1 MRLNR
6 NTILLALVGLI
17 VIVAVL
23 LINNTPASA
32 PDETPTPS
40 GEVSGPLFEG
50 VDAAAITRLEVRDN
64 WTRARTVLVKDEGG
78 SWAIEATY
86 STDRATDQTLAAEK
100 PGLVSALQSVDRF
113 ESADLASF
121 GLANPA
127 YTVAL
132 TGADGVS
139 TLLHIGDRNPAGNRY
154 YTVLETTS
162 DPLPEIDL
170 TEEAASEST
179 AAVDATPEP
188 IVTLEPVVTL
198 EGAQTIYLVAQTS
211 LTGLI
216 DLINQPPYVPAPT
229 ATPTPTNT
237 PNPFS
242 EVEMTAT
249 AQAVFESLDATA
261 TAQAAVEAAAEVTA
275 EATAEPTP
283 AS

>member
-6 NTILLALVGLI
+6 NTILLALVGLV

-32 PDETPTPS
+32 PDETPTPE
-40 GEVSGPLFEG
+40 GAVSGPLFEG
-50 VDAAAITRLEVRDN
+50 VEADSVSRLEVRDN

-78 SWAIEATY
+78 SWSIEATN
-86 STDRATDQTLAAEK
+86 SADRAADQTLAGEQ
-100 PGLVSALQSVDRF
+100 PGQVVALQSVDRF

-127 YTVAL
+127 YTLAL
-132 TGADGVS
+132 TGADGTS
-139 TLLHIGDRNPAGNRY
+139 TLLHIGNRNPAGNRY

-162 DPLPEIDL
+162 DPLPEVDA
-170 TEEAASEST
+170 TEAAAPEST
-179 AAVDATPEP
+179 EAVDSTPEP

-198 EGAQTIYLVAQTS
+198 EGTQTIYLVAQTS
-211 LTGLI
+211 LSSLI
-216 DLINQPPYVPAPT
+216 DLIAEPPYVPAPT
-229 ATPTPTNT
+229 ATPTATNT
-237 PNPFS
+237 PNPYS

-261 TAQAAVEAAAEVTA
+261 TAQAAAEATA
-275 EATAEPTP
+275 EATAESTP